1 MLAPDAK
8 HQGIARLTS
17 FLSARFLLPLAG
29 FLILCGLYVLFVWT
43 LPLPRIF
50 VVLAAKSES
59 LAYRVINSDFA
70 AMHIV
75 GMKAAS
81 VDGAINHC
89 LDAIVTPTLGTRVE
103 YRRGDDDTFVITLD
117 PAEPNAISASLP
129 EGTSAAKLRELKGSV
144 VFTASKACGDTT
156 PKRLPIWGLAEF
168 GEEMH
173 PPGLTGDI
181 APGLL
186 TEGTLSVYGHA
197 HDRLLG
203 FKFPSIV
210 YLVTSFDLPAG
221 AVLAAKEPDG
231 RLSASPWTG
240 IARVLS
246 DETGFDVAAT
256 TEARTVSM
264 TSARIEG
271 DGRESAQRVDL
282 GDFSQFMNDPN
293 LIQIQVLGG
302 IFLFL
307 LQGFAGMSG
316 FFARHWRQKENG
328 RQK

>member
-1 MLAPDAK
+1 MPAPDRQPATTPRFS
-8 HQGIARLTS
+8 G
-17 FLSARFLLPLAG
+17 FLSVRFLLPLVG
-29 FLILCGLYVLFVWT
+29 FLCLCGLYLLFLWT

-59 LAYRVINSDFA
+59 VAYRVINSDFA
-70 AMHIV
+70 AMHIA

-81 VDGAINHC
+81 VDGSINTC

-103 YRRGDDDTFVITLD
+103 YRRGDDDHFVITLD
-117 PAEPNAISASLP
+117 PTEPNGIAAILP
-129 EGTSAAKLRELKGSV
+129 EGTNATKLRQLKGSV
-144 VFTASKACGDTT
+144 VFTAAKACGDST
-156 PKRLPIWGLAEF
+156 PTRLPIWGLAEF

-173 PPGLTGDI
+173 PPGLNGEI

-197 HDRLLG
+197 HERLLG
-203 FKFPSIV
+203 FTFPAIV

-221 AVLAAKEPDG
+221 SVLSAKEPDG

-240 IARVLS
+240 IARVVT

-256 TEARTVSM
+256 SEARTVSM
-264 TSARIEG
+264 TSARVSG
-271 DGRESAQRVDL
+271 DGPNPSQRVDL

-307 LQGFAGMSG
+307 LQGFVGMSG
-316 FFARHWRQKENG
+316 FLAQHLRTK
-328 RQK
+328 